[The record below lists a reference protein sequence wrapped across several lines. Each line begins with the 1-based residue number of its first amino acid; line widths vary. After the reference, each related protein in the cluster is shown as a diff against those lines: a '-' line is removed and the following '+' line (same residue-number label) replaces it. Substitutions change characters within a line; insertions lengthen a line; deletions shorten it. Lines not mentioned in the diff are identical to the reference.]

1 VAGITTDQLRAHLG
15 INPADT
21 TDDEWLGQSVAA
33 VNAWVATLPVVV
45 DQLPTATPAIDLEW
59 PADVQT
65 GAIMLAAHG
74 YHSRNAPY
82 GRATLDLAGGFNQ
95 AYADPE
101 ISRYL
106 RLRRWGKP
114 MISGPA

>member
-1 VAGITTDQLRAHLG
+1 MAGITADQLRDHLG
-15 INPADT
+15 IDPADT
-21 TDDEWLGQSVAA
+21 ADAAWLEQCVAA
-33 VNAWVATLPVVV
+33 VNAWVATLPVAVGLT
-45 DQLPTATPAIDLEW
+45 DWTP
-59 PADVQT
+59 DVIT
-65 GAIMLAAHG
+65 GTVLLAAHL

-101 ISRYL
+101 IARYL
-106 RLRRWGKP
+106 RLRRWAKP